1 MLLPQYSIK
10 KILLFTGLFAVWC
23 WVAIQAWHG
32 AMIAQ
37 AILFAFMAWAAWLT
51 IHLAITGTGFLMMKL
66 SELTR
71 REQPQSPFAHETK
84 APQILPP
91 QDIPLD

>member
-10 KILLFTGLFAVWC
+10 KILLFIGLFAVWC
-23 WVAIQAWHG
+23 WVSIQAWHG
-32 AMIAQ
+32 AQIAQ
-37 AILFAFMAWAAWLT
+37 AILFAFMAWVVWVLA
-51 IHLAITGTGFLMMKL
+51 HLAITGAGYLMMTL
-66 SELTR
+66 SDLTR
-71 REQPQSPFAHETK
+71 REETQSPFAHETK